1 MNEPRTLQKYADD
14 ILMLLGSE
22 VVDIELKREKIIDIV
37 KYAFEEVRPYITDT
51 ETLTIPYQNKIH
63 IENYED
69 PINHRKINV
78 GNVVYVMRSSS
89 PNIVFDYQD
98 ILYLM
103 NRRNSL
109 TTVSTDD
116 FARAQLIN
124 QVKNTISTDLDHYW
138 DSKNNDLYINV
149 NYPIPQFITIMYTPK
164 YENIEDVESDFW
176 QDKIRKLALGYTKQV
191 LGRIRGKYKLN
202 GAQYDL
208 DSDQLLSEAAQEISE
223 VRSYLDEN
231 SDILLPLD

>member
-22 VVDIELKREKIIDIV
+22 VVDIELKREKIMDIV

-89 PNIVFDYQD
+89 PNMVFDYQD

-124 QVKNTISTDLDHYW
+124 QVKNTISTDLDHY
-138 DSKNNDLYINV
+138 
-149 NYPIPQFITIMYTPK
+149 
-164 YENIEDVESDFW
+164 
-176 QDKIRKLALGYTKQV
+176 
-191 LGRIRGKYKLN
+191 
-202 GAQYDL
+202 
-208 DSDQLLSEAAQEISE
+208 LSLIH
-223 VRSYLDEN
+223 
-231 SDILLPLD
+231 I